1 MELKDYLPLR
11 KLESASRKIREGSI
25 PFYESHFGMKFG
37 EQLRYYLL
45 NFGYLAYRNVELL
58 GINKDQ
64 NLESDMVVVTDNVR
78 KHCRDFKPFV
88 VIENQGDGDY
98 YLVDEDDKVW
108 RFLLDHSEITF
119 TGMDL
124 NDYIISRMY

>member
-1 MELKDYLPLR
+1 MELKDYLPLQ
-11 KLESASRKIREGSI
+11 KLEFSRRRIREGSI
-25 PFYESHFGMKFG
+25 PFYENHLNMKFG
-37 EQLRYYLL
+37 PQLRDYLL

-64 NLESDMVVVTDNVR
+64 NVESDMVVTTKNLR
-78 KHCRDFKPFV
+78 KLCPDLSQLV

-98 YLVDEDDKVW
+98 YLVNEEDRVW
-108 RFLLDHSEITF
+108 RFLLNYAELSD

-124 NDYIISRMY
+124 NDYVISRMY